1 MRWLI
6 LFCLSLCIIGCSAKK
21 PEWGPKY
28 EFPEDTYSDKDSS
41 RSASPGS
48 LWPSSHGSLYADNK
62 ACQTGDIVTVAIYEQ
77 ARASR
82 EAGTN
87 TDRSSSMS
95 ASLPNFFGLEGSQ
108 TVTDALNLNNLLGA
122 ETNNNFEGSG
132 STSRSENFSATITTQ
147 VVSTLPNGNLRIQGR
162 KRVVVNNEEQYIG
175 LSGVVRPEDINGMN
189 IVDSQH
195 VLDAEIIYTGQGPL
209 SDKQKPGWF
218 MRIMD
223 NAWPF

>member
-6 LFCLSLCIIGCSAKK
+6 LFCLSLCILGCSAKK
-21 PEWGPKY
+21 PVWGPEY
-28 EFPEDTYSDKDSS
+28 ELPEDTYSDKGSS

-48 LWPSSHGSLYADNK
+48 LWPSFQSSLYADNK
-62 ACQTGDIVTVAIYEQ
+62 ASRPGDIVTVAIYEQ

-82 EAGTN
+82 EADTS

-95 ASLPNFFGLEGSQ
+95 ASLPSFFGLEGSQ
-108 TVTDALNLNNLLGA
+108 TVTDALNLDNLLGA
-122 ETNNNFEGSG
+122 ETSHNFEGSG
-132 STSRSENFSATITTQ
+132 STSRSENLSATITTQ
-147 VVSTLPNGNLRIQGR
+147 VVSALPNGNLRIQGR

-175 LSGVVRPEDINGMN
+175 LSGVVRPDDIDGRNM
-189 IVDSQH
+189 VDSRH

-209 SDKQKPGWF
+209 SDKQEPGWF